1 MCIISNQQGD
11 ERMKINYD
19 EVKTL
24 KSFYGVKLRGN
35 ESFSELLKIE
45 QDYKDRIKEQEANI
59 QRIDAQV
66 KGVKW

>member
-59 QRIDAQV
+59 QRIDAQT

>member
-1 MCIISNQQGD
+1 
-11 ERMKINYD
+11 MKINYN

-24 KSFYGVKLRGN
+24 KSFYGVELRGN

-66 KGVKW
+66 KGVKKW

>member
-1 MCIISNQQGD
+1 
-11 ERMKINYD
+11 MKINYN

-35 ESFSELLKIE
+35 ESFSKLLKIE

-59 QRIDAQV
+59 QRIDAQT

>member
-1 MCIISNQQGD
+1 
-11 ERMKINYD
+11 MKINYD

-24 KSFYGVKLRGN
+24 KSFYGVELRGN
-35 ESFSELLKIE
+35 EGFSELLKIE

>member
-1 MCIISNQQGD
+1 
-11 ERMKINYD
+11 MKINYD

-24 KSFYGVKLRGN
+24 KSFYGVELRGN

>member
-1 MCIISNQQGD
+1 
-11 ERMKINYD
+11 MKINYD

-24 KSFYGVKLRGN
+24 KSFYGVELRGN

-59 QRIDAQV
+59 QRIDAQT

>member
-1 MCIISNQQGD
+1 
-11 ERMKINYD
+11 MKINYN

-24 KSFYGVKLRGN
+24 ISFYGVKLRGN

-59 QRIDAQV
+59 QRIDAQT